1 MVTNSMMIQEAY
13 CSFFS
18 VRKESWVR
26 SVHRATV
33 LTHDISAGVKSTV
46 THHCTFTAICVC
58 VCGWLGVCMC
68 GCVWVGLGVCDVISR
83 LKQYMLLYHAAPP
96 PTERKLSY
104 KVIRKY
110 KRKTSYIYI
119 YIYSPTRY
127 TM

>member
-68 GCVWVGLGVCDVISR
+68 GCVWVGLGVCDVSIEAETVYAVLSR
-83 LKQYMLLYHAAPP
+83 SSS
-96 PTERKLSY
+96 SY
-104 KVIRKY
+104 R
-110 KRKTSYIYI
+110 T
-119 YIYSPTRY
+119 
-127 TM
+127 